1 MIDGSKKP
9 GIDWELVE
17 RDYRA
22 GLKTLRQIGSE
33 RGVSHVAIQK
43 RAKTY
48 GWTRDLSERIQ
59 ARARYKVTKSA
70 ATRARYHESLQ
81 TKAARMSDTQVVEQY
96 SDIVAAVD
104 EIQREDVRK
113 AIDNTRAQL
122 QELATLGDSQFR
134 SRLEWLGQ
142 VMDESGPTESG
153 GFKADKVNEL
163 YRYVISLAGRIK
175 MSKEIAA
182 AYAVYIPIQR
192 KIFGLDGERR
202 NTSGYEDLLRRIGEQ
217 IA

>member
-59 ARARYKVTKSA
+59 ARARYKVTKA
-70 ATRARYHESLQ
+70 AVNRADYQESLQ
-81 TKAARMSDTQVVEQY
+81 SKAARMSDTQVVEQY
-96 SDIVAAVD
+96 SDIIAAID

-113 AIDNTRAQL
+113 AIDTTRAQL

-142 VMDESGPTESG
+142 VMDEGGPTESG
-153 GFKADKVNEL
+153 GFKTDKVNGL
-163 YRYVISLAGRIK
+163 YRFVISLAGRIK
-175 MSKEIAA
+175 MSKEISA
-182 AYAVYIPIQR
+182 AYGVYIPIQR

-217 IA
+217 VA

>member
-48 GWTRDLSERIQ
+48 GWTRDLSEKIQ
-59 ARARYKVTKSA
+59 ARAKYKVTKSA
-70 ATRARYHESLQ
+70 VTRANYQASLE
-81 TKAARMSDTQVVEQY
+81 TKEARLSDAQIVEQY

-104 EIQREDVRK
+104 EVQQKDVRG
-113 AIDNTRAQL
+113 AVDNTRAQL
-122 QELATLGDSQFR
+122 EELTALGDPQFR

-153 GFKADKVNEL
+153 GFKNDKANEL

-202 NTSGYEDLLRRIGEQ
+202 HTSGYEDLLRRIGEQ
-217 IA
+217 AV